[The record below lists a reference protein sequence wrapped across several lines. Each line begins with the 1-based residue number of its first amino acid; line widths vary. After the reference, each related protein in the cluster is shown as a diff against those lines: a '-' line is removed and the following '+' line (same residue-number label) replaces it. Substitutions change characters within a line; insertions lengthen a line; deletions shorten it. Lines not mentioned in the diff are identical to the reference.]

1 MKAASLGSL
10 RMRLVFLVLLA
21 VIPSLAFTLY
31 TANMER
37 RIATMAAHEDL
48 SRIAILTA
56 ADTSR
61 VIEGARQLLGSL
73 AQSPDVRGGDHAAC
87 NAALTKLRTTYPFYS
102 TLGVVSPEGDVICSA
117 TRLTN
122 SVTVADRGWFRQ
134 VLHTRDFAV
143 GVFQVGR
150 VSGKASINFASPIE
164 VAGRIQSVV
173 FAALDLAYLNDV
185 IGSVRI
191 PDGASLVIA
200 DREGTVLACFP
211 TADCKGT
218 TAPESSLLKS
228 AATYG
233 GRGITEI
240 DGADGAR
247 RICAYYPVGG
257 KRGTADAY
265 VSVSLPNAIALADTN
280 RQLKRNCLGLAV
292 VSLLALAA
300 AWFGGHA
307 FILGKANEELEERV
321 HERTRELEHEQ
332 LLLRMLMDNMPD
344 TIYFKDRQSRF
355 TRVNR
360 AQAEVLGLP
369 SPDQAIGKS
378 DSDFFTAEHA
388 QAALADER
396 RILESGDGMI
406 SKTERIHRAD
416 GQFRWVTATKV
427 ALRDA
432 RGTVVG
438 LVGISRDAT
447 ERVRAEQLLRSL
459 VDSLPDLVYVK
470 DTRGRYVVDNPT
482 HRAFLGLKTV
492 EDIVGK
498 TAFDFYP
505 RDLAERINTDDRA
518 ALEGKVPVLN
528 REEHFTNHR
537 GEKTRVLTSK
547 IPYRDDQGRI
557 VGLVCVSRII
567 ADRK

>member
-1 MKAASLGSL
+1 MKATSLGSL

-21 VIPSLAFTLY
+21 VIPSLAFMLY
-31 TANMER
+31 TANVER
-37 RIATMAAHEDL
+37 RIATEAAHENL
-48 SRIAILTA
+48 SRIAVLTA

-61 VIEGARQLLGSL
+61 VIEGVRQLLGSL
-73 AQSPDVRGGDHAAC
+73 TQSPDVRGGDPAAC
-87 NAALTKLRTTYPFYS
+87 NAALTKLRATYPFYW
-102 TLGVVSPEGDVICSA
+102 TLGVVSPDGDVICSA
-117 TRLTN
+117 TPLTN
-122 SVTVADRGWFRQ
+122 SVTVADRGWFQ
-134 VLHTRDFAV
+134 QALHTRDFSV

-150 VSGKASINFASPIE
+150 VSGKASINFGYPVE
-164 VAGRIQSVV
+164 VAGRVQSVV
-173 FAALDLAYLNDV
+173 FAALDLKHLNGV

-200 DREGTVLACFP
+200 DREGTVLTCFP
-211 TADCKGT
+211 MADCTGLA
-218 TAPESSLLKS
+218 APETSLLKS
-228 AATYG
+228 AATYR
-233 GRGITEI
+233 GRGTTEI
-240 DGADGAR
+240 TGADGVQR
-247 RICAYYPVGG
+247 FCAYYPVGG

-265 VSVSLPNAIALADTN
+265 VSVSLPTAIALADAN
-280 RQLKRNCLGLAV
+280 RQLKNNCLGLAL

-307 FILGKANEELEERV
+307 IVLGTANEELEQRV

-344 TIYFKDRQSRF
+344 TIYFKDKQSRF

-360 AQAEVLGLP
+360 AQAEVLGVA
-369 SPDQAIGKS
+369 SPDQAVGKC
-378 DSDFFTAEHA
+378 DSDFFAAEHA

-396 RILESGDGMI
+396 RILESGEGMI

-427 ALRDA
+427 PLRDA
-432 RGTVVG
+432 RGAVVG
-438 LVGISRDAT
+438 LVGISRDT
-447 ERVRAEQLLRSL
+447 TDLVRADRLLRNL

-470 DTRGRYVVDNPT
+470 DTQGRYVVDNPT
-482 HRAFLGLKTV
+482 HRTFLGLKTV
-492 EDIVGK
+492 EDVIGK

-505 RDLAERINTDDRA
+505 RDLAERIQADDQA
-518 ALEGKVPVLN
+518 ALDGKVPVLN

-537 GEKTRVLTSK
+537 GEKTRVSTSK
-547 IPYRDDQGRI
+547 VPYRDEQGRI

-567 ADRK
+567 VERK